1 MKVFFLAPAVE
12 ELREAARLY
21 ESQAKGLGDDFL
33 SEVRA
38 AMIEGVARRSS
49 EALSSST
56 QSISRRLVRRF
67 PYGLLYRV
75 ENNEI
80 LVIGVVPQ

>member
-1 MKVFFLAPAVE
+1 MKVIFLSPAVE
-12 ELREAARLY
+12 ELRDAARLY
-21 ESQAKGLGDDFL
+21 ESQARGLGDDFL

-49 EALSSST
+49 EALNSSP
-56 QSISRRLVRRF
+56 QPISRRLVRRF
-67 PYGLLYRV
+67 PYGILYRL